1 MQTGVPLYLP
11 YLLELSHYTILNRI
25 YGLSPDQEEGE
36 GEGGASSSLMSL
48 SLLILKALVIV
59 KL

>member
-36 GEGGASSSLMSL
+36 GGASGSLMSL

>member
-1 MQTGVPLYLP
+1 MQKGVPLYLP

-36 GEGGASSSLMSL
+36 GGASSSLMSL